1 MKKFKFRMQTILEIR
16 EKKLDD
22 ERLKLAEIQNIL
34 NSQLDILNEMQFKR
48 QEIIGKIDALQ
59 AQPEMNIPEIVA
71 LRNYLERVQSDIQT
85 QLELIKRTQIRLDE
99 QKIEVENAYKDLK
112 SLENLKE
119 KQEKE
124 HYRNILMMEAK
135 EIDDIAIS
143 RYKGDNKK

>member
-1 MKKFKFRMQTILEIR
+1 MQTILEIR

-34 NSQLDILNEMQFKR
+34 NSQIDILNEMQFKK
-48 QEIIGKIDALQ
+48 QEIIKKIDEIQSL
-59 AQPEMNIPEIVA
+59 PEMNIPEICA
-71 LRNYLERVQSDIQT
+71 LRNYLERIQSDIQT
-85 QLELIKRTQIRLDE
+85 QMELIKRTQIRLDE

-124 HYRNILMMEAK
+124 HYKNILMMEAK
-135 EIDDIAIS
+135 EIDDITIT
-143 RYKGDNKK
+143 RYKGDNNK

>member
-1 MKKFKFRMQTILEIR
+1 MQTILEIR

-48 QEIIGKIDALQ
+48 QEIVGKIDALQ

-85 QLELIKRTQIRLDE
+85 QLELIKRTQIRIDE

>member
-1 MKKFKFRMQTILEIR
+1 MQTILEIR

-22 ERLKLAEIQNIL
+22 ERLRLAEIQNIL
-34 NSQLDILNEMQFKR
+34 NSQIDILNEMQFKR
-48 QEIIGKIDALQ
+48 GEIINKIDTLQ

-85 QLELIKRTQIRLDE
+85 QMELIKRTQIRLEE
-99 QKIEVENAYKDLK
+99 QQKEVENAYKDLK

-124 HYRNILMMEAK
+124 HYKNILMLEAK

-143 RYKGDNKK
+143 RYKGDNNK

>member
-1 MKKFKFRMQTILEIR
+1 MQTILEIR

-124 HYRNILMMEAK
+124 HYRSILMMEAK

>member
-1 MKKFKFRMQTILEIR
+1 MQTILEIR

-48 QEIIGKIDALQ
+48 QEIVGKIDALQ

-119 KQEKE
+119 IKK
-124 HYRNILMMEAK
+124 I
-135 EIDDIAIS
+135 IS
-143 RYKGDNKK
+143 

>member
-48 QEIIGKIDALQ
+48 QEIVGKIDALQ

-124 HYRNILMMEAK
+124 HYKNILMLEAK
-135 EIDDIAIS
+135 EIDDITIS
-143 RYKGDNKK
+143 RYRGEQ

>member
-48 QEIIGKIDALQ
+48 QEIVGKIDALQ

>member
-1 MKKFKFRMQTILEIR
+1 MQTILEIR

>member
-48 QEIIGKIDALQ
+48 QEIVGKIDALQ

-85 QLELIKRTQIRLDE
+85 QLELIKRTQIRIDE

>member
-22 ERLKLAEIQNIL
+22 ERLRLAEIQNIL
-34 NSQLDILNEMQFKR
+34 NSQIDILNEMQFKR
-48 QEIIGKIDALQ
+48 GEIINKIDTLQ

-85 QLELIKRTQIRLDE
+85 QMGLEE
-99 QKIEVENAYKDLK
+99 QQKEVENAYKDLK

-124 HYRNILMMEAK
+124 HYKNILMLEAK

-143 RYKGDNKK
+143 RYKGDNNK

>member
-1 MKKFKFRMQTILEIR
+1 MQTILEIR

-48 QEIIGKIDALQ
+48 QEIVGKIDALQ

>member
-1 MKKFKFRMQTILEIR
+1 MQTILEIR

-124 HYRNILMMEAK
+124 HYRNILITKRE
-135 EIDDIAIS
+135 
-143 RYKGDNKK
+143 RQR